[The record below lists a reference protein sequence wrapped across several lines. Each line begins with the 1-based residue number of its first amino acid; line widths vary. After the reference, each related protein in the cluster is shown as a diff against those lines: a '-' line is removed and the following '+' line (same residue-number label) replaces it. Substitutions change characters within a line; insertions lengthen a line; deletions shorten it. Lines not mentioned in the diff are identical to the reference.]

1 MDSGNLTPGLRSP
14 SFTPN
19 SISLSRDLLQGP
31 APGKSDPLHGPLKP
45 GACSGARRPGQA
57 WAGGEK
63 TRSPGQLVGV
73 WTASPE
79 EWAGRGVSRRL
90 QHGIWRP
97 LPTPGISH
105 ALDFLSFSLL
115 GPGPVS

>member
-1 MDSGNLTPGLRSP
+1 MDSGDLTPGLRSP

-57 WAGGEK
+57 WVGGEK

-73 WTASPE
+73 WTA
-79 EWAGRGVSRRL
+79 RGVGRQRGVQEAPAWHLEAPSHTWH
-90 QHGIWRP
+90 QPCSG
-97 LPTPGISH
+97 LPQ
-105 ALDFLSFSLL
+105 FFSV
-115 GPGPVS
+115 GTRAS